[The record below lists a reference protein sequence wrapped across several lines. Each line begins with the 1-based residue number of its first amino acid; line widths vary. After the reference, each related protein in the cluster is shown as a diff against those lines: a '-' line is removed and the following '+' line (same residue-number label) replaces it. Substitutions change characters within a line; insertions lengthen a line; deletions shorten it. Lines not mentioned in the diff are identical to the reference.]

1 MQDKQIWDLTADDLR
16 EFGVW
21 YFPMD
26 ESAEDECTI
35 RPCLEESDLAV
46 IVRAVFFCADE
57 TRYLGYVHWSQ
68 VDNIGYRQPTVFLND
83 GTVISFWNGIV
94 KPTWSET
101 SAEAKRMSFSIT
113 FESEPLLGFSS
124 ISGQLEGM
132 YYLEPYVQIACL
144 STGEA

>member
-21 YFPMD
+21 CFPMD
-26 ESAEDECTI
+26 ESAEDECTV

-46 IVRAVFFCADE
+46 IVRAVFFGADD

-68 VDNIGYRQPTVFLND
+68 VDHIGNRQPTVFLND
-83 GTVISFWNGIV
+83 GTAISFWNGII

-101 SAEAKRMSFSIT
+101 SVEAKRLSFPIT

-132 YYLEPYVQIACL
+132 YYLEPNDQIACL
-144 STGEA
+144 SIGEA